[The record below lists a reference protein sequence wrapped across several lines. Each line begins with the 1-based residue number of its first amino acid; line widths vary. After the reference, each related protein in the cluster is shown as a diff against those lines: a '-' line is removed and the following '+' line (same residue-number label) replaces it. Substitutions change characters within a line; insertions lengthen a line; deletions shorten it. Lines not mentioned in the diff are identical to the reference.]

1 MLPPMRRRPCFV
13 LTCATLLHLI
23 GAPTAQALMLPGGL
37 WHAMH
42 AVAPLEAEFGRPVL
56 LNITATTWAALR
68 SARIPL
74 PARPDPRWGRL
85 LASL

>member
-1 MLPPMRRRPCFV
+1 M
-13 LTCATLLHLI
+13 TQ
-23 GAPTAQALMLPGGL
+23 GAPRSAMAEWRRYGAVPIAAGIGYSTMGL
-37 WHAMH
+37 QTYGIGPF
-42 AVAPLEAEFGRPVL
+42 VAPLEAEFGRPVL